1 MLAQHGFMHG
11 NNRFLKW
18 GCIRV
23 EEIHLLVSGSPF
35 FSRIHCDGPFL
46 SLDLI
51 HEVKA
56 LIKNGSFFRGQTVQK
71 SDISDQDIR
80 DHLVHIVGIVF
91 AYISMTVVCQSQ
103 FIIFCSVDDLGLE
116 GRVHISKAH
125 GSGRAS

>member
-1 MLAQHGFMHG
+1 MINWNQYG
-11 NNRFLKW
+11 
-18 GCIRV
+18 V
-23 EEIHLLVSGSPF
+23 
-35 FSRIHCDGPFL
+35 
-46 SLDLI
+46 
-51 HEVKA
+51 
-56 LIKNGSFFRGQTVQK
+56 KNGECIYK
-71 SDISDQDIR
+71 NALESDQDIR